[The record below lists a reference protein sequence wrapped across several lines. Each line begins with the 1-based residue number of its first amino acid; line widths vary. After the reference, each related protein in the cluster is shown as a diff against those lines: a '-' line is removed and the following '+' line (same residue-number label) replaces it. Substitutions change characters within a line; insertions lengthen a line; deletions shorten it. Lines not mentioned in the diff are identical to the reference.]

1 MTRCAFWLM
10 LHLHCRPFPQDDE
23 SASISA
29 SSEEDDEASSDEAPE
44 VEDASDDEEWGGID
58 AAEDVTQEGSES
70 DDANGTGTQDAVE
83 PQAPSSEPVSTI
95 APAGR
100 YIPPALRK
108 QQLAASA
115 PSEEAVKLSRQLKG
129 LLNRSVIP

>member
-1 MTRCAFWLM
+1 M

-29 SSEEDDEASSDEAPE
+29 SEEDDEASLDEAPE

-58 AAEDVTQEGSES
+58 AVQEVTQEGSDS
-70 DDANGTGTQDAVE
+70 DDANDTGTQDTAE

-95 APAGR
+95 ASAGR

-108 QQLAASA
+108 QQLAPSA

>member
-1 MTRCAFWLM
+1 M

-29 SSEEDDEASSDEAPE
+29 SEEDDEASLDEAQE

-58 AAEDVTQEGSES
+58 AAEEVTQEGSDS
-70 DDANGTGTQDAVE
+70 DDTNDTGTQDAVE

-108 QQLAASA
+108 QLAASA